1 MEYKVSVIVPVYNVE
16 KYIEKCILS
25 ILSQSYKNYELILIN
40 DGSTD
45 SSLDII
51 LKYENNPSVRIIN
64 KENTGQAD
72 TRYQGLLM
80 SQGEYIYYVDSDDFI
95 EPYTLEK
102 LVEQIEKH
110 NADVVF
116 GRYRLVDE
124 YGKILREQKPY
135 KVKKLEGTDIILSDA
150 ICVSNFKSSLCV
162 KLIKKQL
169 LIDSNIEDVLNLRI
183 NEDVLLSIILASHC
197 NKVVFI
203 NDIIYNVLQREN
215 SLSRNLK
222 PELITSNEKIFSII
236 RKKLINK
243 GFWDSCFREFYNG
256 YIKTVLYTMAIAVL
270 KSKSFSDFESYFKL
284 LDENSFFYSNEL
296 KQNIELLYIPNKLV
310 YYLSKYPKLFYY
322 TIKSFKL
329 ILKY

>member
-1 MEYKVSVIVPVYNVE
+1 MKYKVSVIVPVYNVE

-51 LKYENNPSVRIIN
+51 LKYENNPLVRIIN

-72 TRYQGLLM
+72 TRYQGLLI

-102 LVEQIEKH
+102 LVEQVEKYD
-110 NADVVF
+110 ADVVF

-135 KVKKLEGTDIILSDA
+135 KVKKLEGRDLILCDA
-150 ICVSNFKSSLCV
+150 ICISNFKSSLCI
-162 KLIKKQL
+162 KLIKRQL

-183 NEDVLLSIILASHC
+183 NEDVLLSIILASRC

-203 NDIIYNVLQREN
+203 NDIIYNILQRGN
-215 SLSRNLK
+215 SLSRHIK

-236 RKKLINK
+236 RKMLINN
-243 GFWDSCFREFYNG
+243 GLWESCFREFYNG
-256 YIKTVLYTMAIAVL
+256 YIKTILYTMAIAAL
-270 KSKSFSDFESYFKL
+270 KSKSFSDFEYYFKL
-284 LDENSFFYSNEL
+284 LDEKSFFYSNEL

-310 YYLSKYPKLFYY
+310 YHLSKYPKLFYY
-322 TIKSFKL
+322 TIRSFKPL
-329 ILKY
+329 LKY